1 MTDPKKLLEEDLV
14 PDYSADADDIKLK
27 PAGTTSFWDV
37 EAPTGPP
44 ISALFIRDGESAMI
58 RFVAPEPIPARLHFG
73 ALGGGNRAPIRCNA
87 DSDSKAPCAAC
98 LAGLR
103 LTPVHLLPVLNLD
116 QDELAVLTLYEDA
129 GAGSLRGQMGPL
141 IKRPDF
147 TNLMV
152 EVTKNGGRYQVRLR
166 KVLDPTKPDGF
177 ENGDAVLRDVMA
189 RGLPTKEDLLATIDS
204 KTNGELLTENPVL
217 ERKIALR
224 YPQFDLSQLRS

>member
-1 MTDPKKLLEEDLV
+1 MPDPIKLLEEDGLV
-14 PDYSADADDIKLK
+14 PDYSADAEDVKDK
-27 PAGTTSFWDV
+27 PAATTSFWDV
-37 EAPTGPP
+37 EAPPAGPP

-73 ALGGGNRAPIRCNA
+73 ALGGGKRAPVRCNA
-87 DSDSKAPCAAC
+87 DGKTPCAAC

-103 LTPVHLLPVLNLD
+103 RTPVHLLPVLNLD
-116 QDELAVLTLYEDA
+116 QDELAVLTLYEDD

-152 EVTKNGGRYQVRLR
+152 EVAKKGGRYEVRLR
-166 KVLDPTKPDGF
+166 KVLDPAKPDGF
-177 ENGDAVLRDVMA
+177 PNGDAVLRDVMA
-189 RGLPTKEDLLATIDS
+189 RGLPTKEDLLATIDA
-204 KTNGELLTENPVL
+204 KTNGELLAENPLL